1 MAGRKMA
8 VLVLSEAERSE
19 LMLLSARR
27 KTGQALALRARIVLE
42 CARGLENREV
52 AARLR
57 LAKGTVGKWRR
68 RFVEHRL
75 DGLRDDPRSG
85 APRTIEDADIE
96 AVIVKTLESM
106 PENATHWSSRAM
118 AKASGISV
126 SSVQRIW
133 RAFGL
138 QPHRIETFKLSTDPD
153 FVVKVRD
160 VVGLYVSPPEH
171 AVVLCVD
178 EKSQIQALDRSQPML
193 PMRPGQA
200 ARRSHDYK
208 RHGTTSLFAA
218 LDIATGHVIGKCY
231 GRHRAREFRKFLDEI
246 EQRVPNGLDV
256 HLVWDN
262 YATHKTPLIRN
273 WLAKRPRW
281 HVHLTP
287 TSASWL
293 NQVERFFALITERKI
308 RRGIYRSV
316 TALRADIAS
325 FIDKHNSGGRNP
337 QTTFSSRSNASACT
351 MHRRPYDQNAAN
363 FWFRTLERDDFSSN
377 RHPAVCICLSM
388 IFFGKPVPTFPDHAL
403 GALAQRP

>member
-1 MAGRKMA
+1 MPAVAMERSMAGRQLA
-8 VLVLSEAERSE
+8 PLALSEEERSE
-19 LMLLSARR
+19 LKSLAARR
-27 KTGQALALRARIVLE
+27 KTAQALALRARIVLA
-42 CARGLENREV
+42 CAEGGQNKDIAAEMGLDR
-52 AARLR
+52 A
-57 LAKGTVGKWRR
+57 TVGKWRR
-68 RFVEHRL
+68 RFAQHRV

-85 APRTIEDADIE
+85 APRTIDDARIE
-96 AVIVKTLESM
+96 AVIVKTLESV
-106 PENATHWSSRAM
+106 PANATHWSSRGM
-118 AKASGISV
+118 AKASGLSI

-153 FVVKVRD
+153 FVAKVRD
-160 VVGLYVSPPEH
+160 VVGLYMSPPER
-171 AVVLCVD
+171 AIVLCVD

-218 LDIATGHVIGKCY
+218 LDIATGAVIGKCY
-231 GRHRAREFRKFLDEI
+231 TRHRAREFRKFLDEI
-246 EQRVPNGLDV
+246 EAAVPGDLDIHV
-256 HLVWDN
+256 VMDN

-273 WLAKRPRW
+273 WLVKRPRW

-316 TALRADIAS
+316 MALRADIVS
-325 FIDKHNSGGRNP
+325 FIQRHNADPKPFRWTKSADDIL
-337 QTTFSSRSNASACT
+337 RSIERFCAYNQPASA
-351 MHRRPYDQNAAN
+351 
-363 FWFRTLERDDFSSN
+363 
-377 RHPAVCICLSM
+377 
-388 IFFGKPVPTFPDHAL
+388 
-403 GALAQRP
+403 